1 MYTPHTVTVYN
12 VVREPDPATLKDV
25 TNLYVTVLDGV
36 FCEASKG
43 VNVRKSGLE
52 GADAVNLYIPFTVK
66 AMDGFS
72 GKPKTYTGPQA
83 FFASSDRTG
92 LWTLSTTGNGGDTF
106 FVKGEF
112 VTDNEG
118 VALAHDNC
126 WNVTKVDAKDFGSA
140 DMQHWEVG
148 GK

>member
-12 VVREPDPATLKDV
+12 VVRETDPATLKDV
-25 TNLYVTVLDGV
+25 TNLYVTVLYGV

-52 GADAVNLYIPFTVK
+52 GADAVNLYIPFAAK
-66 AMDGFS
+66 AVDGFT

-83 FFASSDRTG
+83 FFAASDRTD
-92 LWTLSTTGNGGDTF
+92 LWTLSTNGNGGETF
-106 FVKGEF
+106 FIKGKF

-118 VALAHDNC
+118 VALSQDNC
-126 WNVTKVDAKDFGSA
+126 WAVTKVDAKDYGSA
-140 DMQHWEVG
+140 AMQHWEVG
-148 GK
+148 GA

>member
-1 MYTPHTVTVYN
+1 MPGEALQETVV
-12 VVREPDPATLKDV
+12 LKDLL
-25 TNLYVTVLDGV
+25 NRLDVLAGHGLHRARHGRAVEDAHEV
-36 FCEASKG
+36 H
-43 VNVRKSGLE
+43 SGLE

-66 AMDGFS
+66 AVDGFS
-72 GKPKTYTGPQA
+72 GKPKTYTEPQA

>member
-12 VVREPDPATLKDV
+12 VVRETDPATLKDV
-25 TNLYVTVLDGV
+25 TNLYVTVLYGV

-66 AMDGFS
+66 AVDGFT
-72 GKPKTYTGPQA
+72 GNPKTYTGPKD
-83 FFASSDRTG
+83 FFDASDRTN
-92 LWTLSTTGNGGDTF
+92 LWTLSYAGNGGETLF
-106 FVKGEF
+106 LKGKF

-118 VALAHDNC
+118 VALSQDNC
-126 WNVTKVDAKDFGSA
+126 WSVTKVDAKDYGSA
-140 DMQHWEVG
+140 AMQHWEVG

>member
-1 MYTPHTVTVYN
+1 M
-12 VVREPDPATLKDV
+12 
-25 TNLYVTVLDGV
+25 
-36 FCEASKG
+36 
-43 VNVRKSGLE
+43 
-52 GADAVNLYIPFTVK
+52 DAIHHRQRWRYI
-66 AMDGFS
+66 
-72 GKPKTYTGPQA
+72 
-83 FFASSDRTG
+83 
-92 LWTLSTTGNGGDTF
+92 

>member
-12 VVREPDPATLKDV
+12 VVRETDPATLKDV
-25 TNLYVTVLDGV
+25 TNLYVTVLYGV

-66 AMDGFS
+66 AVDGFT
-72 GKPKTYTGPQA
+72 GNPKTYTGPKD
-83 FFASSDRTG
+83 FFAASDRTN
-92 LWTLSTTGNGGDTF
+92 LWTLSYAGNGGETLF
-106 FVKGEF
+106 LKGKF

-118 VALAHDNC
+118 VALSQDNC
-126 WNVTKVDAKDFGSA
+126 WSVTKVDAKDYGSA
-140 DMQHWEVG
+140 AMQHWEVG
-148 GK
+148 GQ

>member
-36 FCEASKG
+36 FCEAAKG

-66 AMDGFS
+66 AVDGFS
-72 GKPKTYTGPQA
+72 GKPKTYTEPQA
-83 FFASSDRTG
+83 FLPQATGRAYGRYPPPAMVAIHFSSKAN
-92 LWTLSTTGNGGDTF
+92 L
-106 FVKGEF
+106 
-112 VTDNEG
+112 
-118 VALAHDNC
+118 
-126 WNVTKVDAKDFGSA
+126 
-140 DMQHWEVG
+140 
-148 GK
+148 

>member
-36 FCEASKG
+36 FCEAAKG

-66 AMDGFS
+66 AVDGFS
-72 GKPKTYTGPQA
+72 ASIFCLKRQGGPMDAIHHRQWWRYI
-83 FFASSDRTG
+83 FCQRRIC
-92 LWTLSTTGNGGDTF
+92 NGQRGR
-106 FVKGEF
+106 GI
-112 VTDNEG
+112 G
-118 VALAHDNC
+118 AR
-126 WNVTKVDAKDFGSA
+126 
-140 DMQHWEVG
+140 
-148 GK
+148 